1 MGLFSGSKK
10 IYVSSVVYNMAGDI
24 AERPNY
30 LKSLVMGAVIGDS
43 KFSIGDVLKNGYAN
57 GPGFKL
63 KAFYRWAL
71 NNYTLIGIPGG
82 SIFTRSSVNYG
93 IILTE
98 MAGYSISNVAI
109 NWVETAVADITY
121 WGMQYLAIHAPDA
134 AKTDWKIDYDE
145 GSNTA
150 VVTFTA
156 GTPNP
161 IIFNPVNF
169 DSRKGYIYVSY
180 SRQNTNGTYREPEMF
195 IYQVGS
201 GNTNLDAQYLIQ
213 SIGGAYIP
221 FIPVRADNKF
231 LSNSFRPNE
240 YKLAKKA
247 YKKVIGGEYDEL
259 IKEISKNE
267 SLNEID
273 YATVFFGVPLNTQSN
288 IGKEYI
294 YRYMRRLI
302 QYQTVNEA
310 NYENWRN
317 SYDGGGS
324 GGGGGGGGGYV
335 GGREQFQQ
343 WEQLQREET
352 VQARTLSASATTTTS
367 SNPPSRPILPYI
379 PRNSIYINVPFTSA
393 SYYEVKMQIDW
404 QSTLEETFTG
414 VGKAGAK
421 PGDLWWSIDG
431 TEEVDI
437 IGYGANYYDNR
448 NFDKLSLYWQTGANT
463 YSRLNFRGLKHTNW
477 VYQGKSVE
485 LDAKDALT
493 DTDES
498 GFLFPI
504 HYGTFNELSMVK
516 QTQLSMESSFIV
528 FNCYQVVK
536 KKWYQTG
543 FFKILLAIVIVV
555 ITFYT
560 GGFGAGTAGLLGT
573 NAAVGAAIGFTGVAA
588 AIAGAVANMVAAI
601 IVTKLITAASV
612 AILGEKVG
620 MIVAAIASF
629 VALNV
634 GSTLSAGGSLSS
646 SLSNMMSASNLINF
660 TNSVGNAYSAALGS
674 NAQSWMIKTQQAMDD
689 YRDQTLEI
697 QKRQRDVLGYG
708 SLVYDPMTLTNSGQQ
723 FFTESIDSFLG
734 RTLMTGMD
742 VAEMSHEVLSDFA
755 AITLQPSLPN

>member
-24 AERPNY
+24 AERPVF
-30 LKSLVMGAVIGDS
+30 LKSLVMGSIIGES
-43 KFSIGDVLKNGYAN
+43 KFSIGDVLQQGYAS
-57 GPGFKL
+57 GPGSRL
-63 KAFYRWAL
+63 KAFYRWAV
-71 NNYTLIGIPGG
+71 NNYQLIGIPGG
-82 SIFTRSSVNYG
+82 SIFTRSTVNYTIILNELGNYG
-93 IILTE
+93 ITD
-98 MAGYSISNVAI
+98 AAI

-121 WGMQYLAIHAPDA
+121 WGMQYLAIYAPELTA
-134 AKTDWKIDYDE
+134 QSWKIDYDE

-150 VVTFTA
+150 IITFDS
-156 GTPNP
+156 GTFNP
-161 IIFNPVNF
+161 IIFTPVGF
-169 DSRKGYIYVSY
+169 DARKGYVYVSY
-180 SRQNTNGTYREPEMF
+180 SRANTNGTYREPEMF

-201 GNTNLDAQYLIQ
+201 GNTNLDGQYLIQ
-213 SIGGAYIP
+213 SLGGAYMP

-231 LSNSFRPNE
+231 LSKSFRPNE
-240 YKLAKKA
+240 YALAKKA
-247 YKKVIGGEYDEL
+247 YKKAIDGELDEL
-259 IKEISKNE
+259 IGEISKND
-267 SLNEID
+267 SLSEID

-317 SYDGGGS
+317 NYDGGGS
-324 GGGGGGGGGYV
+324 SGGGGTGGYV
-335 GGREQFQQ
+335 GGKGQFEQWQDQQ
-343 WEQLQREET
+343 EQQ
-352 VQARTLSASATTTTS
+352 VQARSLSASATTTS
-367 SNPPSRPILPYI
+367 SSSPPPRPVLPYI
-379 PRNSIYINVPFTSA
+379 PRNSIYINVPFSSA

-404 QSTLEETFTG
+404 QSTLEEAFTG
-414 VGKAGAK
+414 VGKDGAK

-431 TEEVDI
+431 VEPVDLV
-437 IGYGANYYDNR
+437 GYGANYYDSR
-448 NFDKLSLYWQTGANT
+448 NFDKISLYWQTETNKFT
-463 YSRLNFRGLKHTNW
+463 RLNFRGLKHTNW

-504 HYGTFNELSMVK
+504 HYGTFQELSMVK
-516 QTQLSMESSFIV
+516 QTQLAMESSYLM
-528 FNCYQVVK
+528 FNCYQIVK

-543 FFKILLAIVIVV
+543 FFKVVLAIIIVV

-573 NAAVGAAIGFTGVAA
+573 NATVGAAIGFSGLAA
-588 AIAGAVANMVAAI
+588 VIAGAVANMVAAI
-601 IVTKLITAASV
+601 IVTKLITVASV

-634 GSTLSAGGSLSS
+634 GSTLSTGGSLSS
-646 SLSNMMSASNLINF
+646 SFSNMMSASNLINF
-660 TNSVGNAYSAALGS
+660 TNSVGNAYSSILGS
-674 NAQSWMIKTQQAMDD
+674 NAQGWMQKTEDVMKD
-689 YRDQTLEI
+689 YRQQSLDI
-697 QKRQRDVLGYG
+697 QKQYREVLGYG

-742 VAEMSHEVLSDFA
+742 VAEISHEVLSDFA
-755 AITLQPSLPN
+755 TLTLQPSLPN